1 MSDSP
6 LVFFRNGDALSDGEP
21 DSLLPRLRLDP
32 ASSPVDVTDG
42 ILVEVDGQDLAD
54 GDLIFEPR
62 IYGEGP
68 WEEFVASI
76 DNGGLIGA
84 CVVRRGEWV
93 SLQYPEVAER
103 LFYVGAHPDL
113 NEVIHTVL
121 PVIGE
126 YWEPTEDDEVQF
138 ESPHLDPDRP
148 ADRLL
153 CLSLSGLSEA
163 VRLNSVPVQ
172 NGTSY
177 P

>member
-1 MSDSP
+1 MNELP
-6 LVFFRNGDALSDGEP
+6 VILFRNGDVFTDVGQ

-32 ASSPVDVTDG
+32 ASSPVDVTNG
-42 ILVEVDGQDLAD
+42 ILVEVNGQELAD
-54 GDLIFEPR
+54 GGLIFEPS

-84 CVVRRGEWV
+84 SVLRRGEWV
-93 SLQYPEVAER
+93 TLQYAEVTER
-103 LFYVGAHPDL
+103 MFYVGANPDL

-126 YWEPTEDDEVQF
+126 YWEPTEDDDVHF
-138 ESPHLDPDRP
+138 ESPHLDPNRP

-153 CLSLSGLSEA
+153 CLSLSGLSNT
-163 VRLNSVPVQ
+163 VTLNSVGVRDEA
-172 NGTSY
+172 T
-177 P
+177 